1 LTWILHNGQWLLNG
15 LRTYAIPFV
24 IVLGV
29 VVLFHEFGHF
39 LMAKLFGIT
48 VEIFSVGFGPR
59 ITGFRRGGT
68 DYRVSWVPL
77 GGYVKLKG
85 EVPSESGAPPD
96 PGDLL
101 SRPRWQR
108 FLVFVMG
115 AVFNLITAF
124 VVMAALF
131 MTGIEVPAY
140 QDRPPVVGE
149 IEPGSPAEKAGILVG
164 DRILSYGGQQVAA
177 WKDLEPLVSLSPGQT
192 REVVL
197 ERDGRRVATSLTPD
211 ASRNDIG
218 VPGFLPE
225 TGVVVKFVMGGSP
238 AEKAGFKAGDRILSI
253 DGVPM
258 TTVTGLLKKV
268 WGSAGKPLQFVLLRG
283 ETNVTATAVPV
294 ESEGRGLLG
303 FRPDYPMVVRAYPF
317 VEALAES
324 LKDNLEKAGQLF
336 VIFRKL
342 FRMEI
347 SLRAFSGP
355 VDLYRYSGEVAALG
369 LVPFLQLIAFI
380 SLQLGILNLLPIPP
394 LDGGH
399 VFTIL
404 IEGTIRRDLS
414 SQIKERAMQV
424 GLVLLLVFMAT
435 VIYFDIRK
443 NFFH

>member
-1 LTWILHNGQWLLNG
+1 MW
-15 LRTYAIPFV
+15 TYAIPFV

-68 DYRVSWVPL
+68 DYRLSWVPL

-149 IEPGSPAEKAGILVG
+149 VEPGTPAEKAGILVG
-164 DRILSYGGQQVAA
+164 DRILSYGGQEVSA

-197 ERDGRRVATSLTPD
+197 ER
-211 ASRNDIG
+211 
-218 VPGFLPE
+218 
-225 TGVVVKFVMGGSP
+225 
-238 AEKAGFKAGDRILSI
+238 
-253 DGVPM
+253 
-258 TTVTGLLKKV
+258 
-268 WGSAGKPLQFVLLRG
+268 
-283 ETNVTATAVPV
+283 
-294 ESEGRGLLG
+294 
-303 FRPDYPMVVRAYPF
+303 
-317 VEALAES
+317 
-324 LKDNLEKAGQLF
+324 AGQ
-336 VIFRKL
+336 R
-342 FRMEI
+342 
-347 SLRAFSGP
+347 
-355 VDLYRYSGEVAALG
+355 
-369 LVPFLQLIAFI
+369 
-380 SLQLGILNLLPIPP
+380 
-394 LDGGH
+394 
-399 VFTIL
+399 
-404 IEGTIRRDLS
+404 
-414 SQIKERAMQV
+414 
-424 GLVLLLVFMAT
+424 
-435 VIYFDIRK
+435 
-443 NFFH
+443 